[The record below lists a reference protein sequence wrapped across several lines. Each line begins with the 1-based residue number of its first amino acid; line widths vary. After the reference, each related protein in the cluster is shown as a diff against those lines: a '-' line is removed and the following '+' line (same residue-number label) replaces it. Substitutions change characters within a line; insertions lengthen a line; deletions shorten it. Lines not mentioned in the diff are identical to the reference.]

1 MAMKGQAGC
10 GYHRAGRGCSASALS
25 ARDVVALTRRDALA
39 VLAGASAAALVGCQQ
54 VSGITA
60 ALVSPEE
67 ETKLGRTAFDQ
78 MKSETPV
85 SRDRALQERL
95 EAIGRRIVP
104 TSGSRIPV
112 DEWEFVV
119 FDTEELNAFALPGG
133 RVGFYKGIL
142 RLMDNDAQV
151 AAVMG
156 HEIAHVNARHGAQ
169 RIGAERMTG
178 FGLEAVSATLEVGQV
193 AYGGQVAAAL
203 GVGAQYGMLLP
214 YSRSHE
220 LEADRLGLTY
230 MAEAGYDP
238 AEAIAFWQDFVRET
252 SAGPELPAFFSTHPA
267 DETRITQFRELLPE
281 AEETYRR
288 SRSSVQS

>member
-1 MAMKGQAGC
+1 MAMNGQAGC
-10 GYHRAGRGCSASALS
+10 GYHRAGRRCSAWAPSVRGGA
-25 ARDVVALTRRDALA
+25 ALTRRDALA
-39 VLAGASAAALVGCQQ
+39 VLAGASGAALVGCQQ

-60 ALVSPEE
+60 SLVSPEE
-67 ETKLGRTAFDQ
+67 ETRLGRAAFDQ

-85 SRDRALQERL
+85 SRDRAMQERL
-95 EAIGRRIVP
+95 EAIGHRIVP
-104 TSGSRIPV
+104 VSGSRIPV

-133 RVGFYKGIL
+133 RVGFYQGIL

-151 AAVMG
+151 ATVMG

-169 RIGAERMTG
+169 RIGAERVSG
-178 FGLEAVSATLEVGQV
+178 FGLEAVSAALEIGQV
-193 AYGGQVAAAL
+193 TYGGQVAAAL
-203 GVGAQYGMLLP
+203 GLGTQYGILLP

-220 LEADRLGLTY
+220 LEADGLGLTY

-238 AEAIAFWQDFVRET
+238 AEAVAFWQDFAGEK

-267 DETRITQFRELLPE
+267 DETRIAQFRELLPE
-281 AEETYRR
+281 AEEAYR
-288 SRSSVQS
+288 RSSVQG